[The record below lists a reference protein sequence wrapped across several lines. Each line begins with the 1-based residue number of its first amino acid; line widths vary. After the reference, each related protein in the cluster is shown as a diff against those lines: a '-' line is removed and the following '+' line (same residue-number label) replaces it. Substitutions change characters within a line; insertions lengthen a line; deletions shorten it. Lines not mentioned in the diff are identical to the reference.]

1 MTQMLSNEK
10 ERSRVLVIA
19 PHPDDEVLGCGGT
32 IAKHVQGGDEV
43 YLCIVT
49 KAYPPEWSET
59 EIKERREEVLRVN
72 GILGI
77 KKTYFLD
84 LPTVKLDTVPR
95 KELNDAIS
103 QVVNEVQP
111 EVVYIPH
118 RGDVNQDHR
127 LVFEAAIVATRPKHG
142 PRIKRILAYE
152 TLSETEWAAPFAG
165 DAFVPNVYVDISD
178 TLETKLKAMA
188 AYQTE
193 LKEYPHPRSL
203 EAISTQAKFRGSA
216 VGVPAAEAFMLIR
229 EIRE

>member
-1 MTQMLSNEK
+1 MLSNEK
-10 ERSRVLVIA
+10 ERNKVLVIA

-32 IAKHVQGGDEV
+32 IVKHVRGGDEV

-49 KAYPPEWSET
+49 KAYPPEWPEA

-84 LPTVKLDTVPR
+84 LPAVKLDTIPR

-103 QVVNEVQP
+103 QIVNEAQP

-127 LVFEAAIVATRPKHG
+127 LVFESTMVAVRPLPGSGIRKV
-142 PRIKRILAYE
+142 LCCE
-152 TLSETEWAAPFAG
+152 TLSGTEWAAPFAG

-203 EAISTQAKFRGSA
+203 EAISTQARFRGSA